1 MSRVLYYSN
10 FCSHCKN
17 ILVKLSNTDLK
28 NNIHFLNIDKRFKM
42 DDKVYIIL
50 ENGEKILL
58 PNEVSKVPALML
70 LYKNNEII
78 YGEDIHKHFDL
89 MLENDKMKTMGD
101 PRTSEIEPQCFS
113 MSDAH
118 GFVKSD
124 VYSYLDLS
132 SEELGAK
139 GNGGTR
145 NMYNYS
151 GINSNNKIYTPPED
165 YKPNKVDED
174 EMKKYQE
181 KRAQIN

>member
-17 ILVKLSNTDLK
+17 ILVKLSNTEIK
-28 NNIHFLNIDKRFKM
+28 SSIHFLNIDKRFKIEG
-42 DDKVYIIL
+42 KVYIML
-50 ENGEKILL
+50 ENGDKILL
-58 PNEVSKVPALML
+58 PKEISKVPALML

-89 MLENDKMKTMGD
+89 LLENEKIKTHGD
-101 PRTSEIEPQCFS
+101 PRTSQIEPQCFS

-124 VYSYLDLS
+124 VYSYLDLTS
-132 SEELGAK
+132 DELAAK
-139 GNGGTR
+139 GTGGTR

-151 GINSNNKIYTPPED
+151 GVNDNNKIYTPPED
-165 YKPNKVDED
+165 YKPNKVDES
-174 EMKKYQE
+174 EIKKYQE
-181 KRAQIN
+181 ERAQIN